1 MENLMASS
9 WNLNAYAAIITNSIN
24 TFNMLAIIKVLENVM
39 NFFSLALINS
49 ETNVRVIPAK
59 SSNRNGQN
67 FVINVGAK

>member
-1 MENLMASS
+1 MENLIASS
-9 WNLNAYAAIITNSIN
+9 WNLKAYAAIITNSIN

>member
-1 MENLMASS
+1 MASS